1 MRLNYKY
8 MEIRK
13 ISDVVYNVDFLKS
26 QKITLEAELAKV
38 NSILEQIEGVKDEEV
53 NLEKPSLVDL
63 VVNDIIVDETI

>member
-1 MRLNYKY
+1 